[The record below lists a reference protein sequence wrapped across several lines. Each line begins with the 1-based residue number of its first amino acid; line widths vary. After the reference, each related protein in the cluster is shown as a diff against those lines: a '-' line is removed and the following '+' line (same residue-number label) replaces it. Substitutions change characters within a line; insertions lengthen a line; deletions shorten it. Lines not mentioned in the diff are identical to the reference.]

1 MKNAMQNGRRRNLRD
16 VCGSKWVKWS
26 KNREKFTCIK
36 SFFENFAKY
45 FRNFLV
51 AREMRCT
58 LPTLDAKR
66 TTQYAAPTNTCAS
79 THVWRYSNCCDSN
92 RETLTGVIRFE
103 YFNFDCDSIVFTPE
117 YYQPK
122 LFIQFQKSQKLNTVI

>member
-58 LPTLDAKR
+58 LPTLDTK
-66 TTQYAAPTNTCAS
+66 
-79 THVWRYSNCCDSN
+79 
-92 RETLTGVIRFE
+92 
-103 YFNFDCDSIVFTPE
+103 
-117 YYQPK
+117 
-122 LFIQFQKSQKLNTVI
+122 